1 MQMDEAYNNNNN
13 NNNNNN
19 YWSNNL
25 DTLNANL
32 NLVN

>member
-1 MQMDEAYNNNNN
+1 MQMDEAYN